1 MDKCGVK
8 IIYMVG
14 DSNMN
19 DWDVL
24 YKELIGQHDYIKPN
38 PPATQKQI
46 LDVEKIVR
54 ILSIIRNSRLEIR
67 EDKLQFVDVRI

>member
-1 MDKCGVK
+1 
-8 IIYMVG
+8 
-14 DSNMN
+14 MN

-46 LDVEKIVR
+46 LDVEK
-54 ILSIIRNSRLEIR
+54 
-67 EDKLQFVDVRI
+67 